1 MKLNFGTVLF
11 DFDGT
16 LFDSSEGI
24 FKSLKYAFRADN
36 KPEPTDGASPFYR
49 TAYI

>member
-36 KPEPTDGASPFYR
+36 KQSRR
-49 TAYI
+49 TRSFAVL